1 MLKTIFHTLVIRSR
15 ISHPQIPCLQISRH
29 IFGGFICAIFACAS
43 LFAQSEQIV
52 LGEGEVLVEMV
63 DYKRSI
69 IIGYMVLKNGNI
81 IKKVRFSQPK
91 SIIQAPQNL
100 PPQNLPT
107 PQNEQFI
114 SNPQFLPTPQNLPN
128 PQAAQ
133 DTQSEYEKQISQTKK
148 QKVKK
153 EKRSWFASRK
163 KKPKH
168 ITANMIDSSSIPQ
181 ESGAESQEI
190 NSVYKNRQWDKKK
203 IPHNVKSQV
212 INLGD

>member
-1 MLKTIFHTLVIRSR
+1 MPKTLSKFYTFSQIL
-15 ISHPQIPCLQISRH
+15 PQVL
-29 IFGGFICAIFACAS
+29 GLFACAVFVCVPFR

-91 SIIQAPQNL
+91 SIIQAPQN
-100 PPQNLPT
+100 PPTQQNLPT
-107 PQNEQFI
+107 PQSEQFI
-114 SNPQFLPTPQNLPN
+114 SNPQSLPTPQNLPN
-128 PQAAQ
+128 AQATQEA
-133 DTQSEYEKQISQTKK
+133 QSEYEKQISQTKK
-148 QKVKK
+148 QKAKK
-153 EKRSWFASRK
+153 EKRSWFASKK

-168 ITANMIDSSSIPQ
+168 ITANMIDSESIPQ
-181 ESGAESQEI
+181 ESGAESQEL

>member
-1 MLKTIFHTLVIRSR
+1 MPKTKFY
-15 ISHPQIPCLQISRH
+15 LQISRQ
-29 IFGGFICAIFACAS
+29 ISGFFALIAFVCVPFG

-91 SIIQAPQNL
+91 SIIQAPQI
-100 PPQNLPT
+100 PT
-107 PQNEQFI
+107 Q
-114 SNPQFLPTPQNLPN
+114 QNLPN
-128 PQAAQ
+128 PQVAN
-133 DTQSEYEKQISQTKK
+133 EYEEQVSQNLKSQKQKK

-153 EKRSWFASRK
+153 EKRSWFAK
-163 KKPKH
+163 KEKEKQPKH

-181 ESGAESQEI
+181 ESGAESQEV

>member
-1 MLKTIFHTLVIRSR
+1 MPKTKFY
-15 ISHPQIPCLQISRH
+15 LQISRQ
-29 IFGGFICAIFACAS
+29 ISGFFALIAFVCVPFG

-91 SIIQAPQNL
+91 SIIQAPQI
-100 PPQNLPT
+100 PTQQNLPT
-107 PQNEQFI
+107 PQSEQFI
-114 SNPQFLPTPQNLPN
+114 SNPQSLPTPQNLPN
-128 PQAAQ
+128 PQVAN
-133 DTQSEYEKQISQTKK
+133 EYEEQVSQNLKSQKQKK

-153 EKRSWFASRK
+153 EKRSWFSK
-163 KKPKH
+163 KEKEPKH

-181 ESGAESQEI
+181 ESGAESQEV

>member
-1 MLKTIFHTLVIRSR
+1 MPKTKFY
-15 ISHPQIPCLQISRH
+15 LQISRQ
-29 IFGGFICAIFACAS
+29 ISGFFALIAFVCVPFG

-91 SIIQAPQNL
+91 SIIQAPQI
-100 PPQNLPT
+100 PTQQNLPT
-107 PQNEQFI
+107 PQSEQFI
-114 SNPQFLPTPQNLPN
+114 SNPQSIPTPQNLPN
-128 PQAAQ
+128 AQATQ
-133 DTQSEYEKQISQTKK
+133 DAQSEYEKQISQTKK

-153 EKRSWFASRK
+153 EKRSWFASKK

-168 ITANMIDSSSIPQ
+168 IAANMIDSSSIPQ
-181 ESGAESQEI
+181 ESGAESQEV